1 MTTIIAMLVLAL
13 ACWLLRVLFIAVVP
27 AERLPLGFRAA
38 LDHLAPAVLAALIAV
53 EIDSATRE
61 ESAQVV
67 ALVLATVVAIAVAA
81 RLTRSLG
88 LAIALSIGATLF
100 IDLVVG

>member
-13 ACWLLRVLFIAVVP
+13 ACWLLRVLFIAFVP
-27 AERLPLGFRAA
+27 AEALPCRFRAA

-61 ESAQVV
+61 GSAQVV

-81 RLTRSLG
+81 HSRRAWASRS
-88 LAIALSIGATLF
+88 S
-100 IDLVVG
+100 

>member
-13 ACWLLRVLFIAVVP
+13 ACWLLRVLFIAFVP
-27 AERLPLGFRAA
+27 AEALPCRFRAA

-61 ESAQVV
+61 GSAQVV

-81 RLTRSLG
+81 RLTKSLG
-88 LAIALSIGATLF
+88 LAIVLSIGATLF